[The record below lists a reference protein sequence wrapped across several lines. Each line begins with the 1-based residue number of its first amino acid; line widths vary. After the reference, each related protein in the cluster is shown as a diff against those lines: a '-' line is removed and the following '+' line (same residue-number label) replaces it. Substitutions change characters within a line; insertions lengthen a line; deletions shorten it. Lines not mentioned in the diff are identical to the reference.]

1 MCIRDRYYNPDFF
14 TPEGKVR
21 IDGHATDVV
30 TDLAVDWL
38 KKKRSDDKPFMLMVQ
53 HKAPHRAWMPAL
65 RHLKLYNDIDIPEP
79 DTLFDN
85 YKDNAP
91 GVRHQEM
98 EIDRHMDPNYDLFV
112 DLTADF
118 AGTPIQKR
126 QDRSARGNMLSL
138 IHI

>member
-1 MCIRDRYYNPDFF
+1 
-14 TPEGKVR
+14 
-21 IDGHATDVV
+21 
-30 TDLAVDWL
+30 
-38 KKKRSDDKPFMLMVQ
+38 
-53 HKAPHRAWMPAL
+53 MPAL

-126 QDRSARGNMLSL
+126 QDRSARGNMTRMNDS
-138 IHI
+138 